1 MNKIKGLMLSMAAV
15 CTLGACSYDSFSEVE
30 ALNSSQAVGSPFT
43 QRLAAE
49 YREFSNVELKE
60 MFDYPDAL
68 HFARKGLAA
77 SSGEE
82 VLPEPTSDWNLS
94 PEHVRELGTA
104 RGRLMKVL
112 DMGAR
117 EMMPDQA
124 AVAQARF
131 DCWIEQQEENWQ
143 NDDISTCKNDFLGA
157 LQALE
162 DQMTTVATPAEP
174 PMTVEATEPM
184 QIENAVYLVFFDF
197 DKSAVTNEGDSIV
210 EAVVTELNGRT
221 DVNAITIIGHTDT
234 SGSNSYNQRLAMK
247 RAQAVM
253 DTLVARGVDPALIRM
268 ESRGESDLIV
278 QTADGIREPA
288 NRRVSISFE

>member
-1 MNKIKGLMLSMAAV
+1 MNKVKGLMLGMAAV

-77 SSGEE
+77 SSGEA
-82 VLPEPTSDWNLS
+82 VLPEPISDWNLS
-94 PEHVRELGTA
+94 PEHVNELGTS
-104 RGRLMKVL
+104 RGRLMNVL

-124 AVAQARF
+124 AIAQARF

-143 NDDISTCKNDFLGA
+143 NDDISTCKNDFISVLKT
-157 LQALE
+157 LE
-162 DQMTTVATPAEP
+162 DQITTAATPAEP
-174 PMTVEATEPM
+174 PMVVEASEPM

-197 DKSAVTNEGDSIV
+197 DKSLVTPEGQSIV
-210 EAVVTELNGRT
+210 DAVVNELNGRS
-221 DVNAITIIGHTDT
+221 DVTTITIIGHTDT
-234 SGSNSYNQRLAMK
+234 SGSNTYNQRLAMK
-247 RAQAVM
+247 RAQKVM
-253 DTLVARGVDPALIRM
+253 DALVARGVDPALIRM

-278 QTADGIREPA
+278 QTADNIREPA
-288 NRRVSISFE
+288 NRRVSIAFE

>member
-157 LQALE
+157 LQTLE

>member
-1 MNKIKGLMLSMAAV
+1 MNRIKGLMLSMAAV
-15 CTLGACSYDSFSEVE
+15 ATLGACSYDSFSEVE

-143 NDDISTCKNDFLGA
+143 NDDISTCKNDFLSA
-157 LQALE
+157 LKILE

-197 DKSAVTNEGDSIV
+197 DKSMVTDEGESIV
-210 EAVVTELNGRT
+210 EAVVTELNGRS

-253 DTLVARGVDPALIRM
+253 DTLVERGVDPALIRM